1 MTAGSTAQR
10 LEPQPW
16 MTAPETQAVV
26 EALTAEGSEVR
37 FVGGC
42 VRDALAGRPVK
53 DVDLA
58 TPDRPEKV
66 MELLRAAGI
75 KAVPTGLDHGTVT
88 AVSGHHP
95 FEITT
100 LRMDLET
107 DGRRAVVAFTD
118 DWLAD
123 AARRDLTFNAM
134 SCSPDGRLFDPFG
147 GLADLAAGRVHF
159 VGDPRDRIEED
170 YLRLLRFFR
179 FQAYYGRLPPDAAT
193 LAVAR
198 ELAPKLSGLSGERV
212 RSEILRLLGAPD
224 PLPVL
229 ELMLAERI
237 LEPILPEIAG
247 TAVLRRLMDL
257 DLPHP
262 GQWGREDAVLRLAT
276 LLRPGAAVAR
286 AVAQRLRLSNA
297 ETAELELLGAPE
309 KTLGEAAAVLC
320 RGRDDPAV
328 RHALSAALYRAGADR
343 FRVALVMAY
352 LRLAAGEEAARPA
365 AKAGLEA
372 GLAAAAAWLPRRF
385 PLSGGDVLKLG
396 YSAGPDVGA
405 LLRAVEEWWIGE
417 DFLPDRAACLLQ
429 LKELADRISPEPPK
443 APGT

>member
-1 MTAGSTAQR
+1 MTAAGAPDR

-16 MTAPETQAVV
+16 MTAPETLAVID
-26 EALTAEGSEVR
+26 ALSAEGAEIR

-58 TPDRPEKV
+58 TPDPPEKV
-66 MELLRAAGI
+66 MALLQAAGI
-75 KAVPTGLDHGTVT
+75 KAIPTGLDHGTVT
-88 AVSGHHP
+88 AVRGHHP

-100 LRMDLET
+100 LRMDVET

-134 SCSPDGRLFDPFG
+134 SCSPDGCLFDPFG
-147 GLADLAAGRVHF
+147 GREDLAAGRVHF
-159 VGDPRDRIEED
+159 VGNPRDRIQED

-179 FQAYYGRLPPDAAT
+179 FQAHYGKVPPDAET

-198 ELAPKLSGLSGERV
+198 ELAPKLRGLSGERI
-212 RSEILRLLGAPD
+212 RSELLRLLTAPD
-224 PLPVL
+224 PLPVVETMIGESL
-229 ELMLAERI
+229 LQ
-237 LEPILPEIAG
+237 PILPEITG
-247 TAVLRRLMDL
+247 TAVLRRLLAL
-257 DLPHP
+257 DLPE
-262 GQWGREDAVLRLAT
+262 REDPVLRLAA
-276 LLRPGAAVAR
+276 LLRPGAAVAK

-309 KTLGEAAAVLC
+309 TTLGEAAAVLS
-320 RGRDDPAV
+320 RGSGDPAV
-328 RHALSAALYRAGADR
+328 RHALSTALYRAGPAN
-343 FRVALVMAY
+343 FRVALLVAY
-352 LRLAAGEEAARPA
+352 LRLTAGGEADETA
-365 AKAGLEA
+365 AKASLQ
-372 GLAAAAAWLPRRF
+372 AALDAADAWRPRSF
-385 PLSGGDVLKLG
+385 PLNGADVLELG
-396 YSAGPDVGA
+396 YPAGPDVGA

-417 DFLPDRAACLLQ
+417 DFVPDRDACLARLKQ
-429 LKELADRISPEPPK
+429 LAGRISPEPPK